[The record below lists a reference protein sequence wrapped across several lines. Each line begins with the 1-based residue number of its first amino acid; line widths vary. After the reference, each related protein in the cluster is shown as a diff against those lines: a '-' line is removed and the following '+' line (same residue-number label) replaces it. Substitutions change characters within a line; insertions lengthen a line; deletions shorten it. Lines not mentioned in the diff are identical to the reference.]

1 MSGSGSNTE
10 HPQPAPPAAV
20 PFTVQQRNWA
30 TFTHLSALTG
40 LVTGGFGFLLGPLVM
55 WLIKKNEMPIV
66 DAAGKEAINFQLTL
80 LIGILISWVL
90 VLILIGI
97 PMLFAIGIYDVVM
110 VIIAAVQTSNG
121 VVYRYP
127 LTIRFFR

>member
-1 MSGSGSNTE
+1 MSGSEPNTE
-10 HPQPAPPAAV
+10 NPQPTAPAAV

-30 TFTHLSALTG
+30 AFTHLSALTG
-40 LVTGGFGFLLGPLVM
+40 LVTGGSGFLLGPLVM

-110 VIIAAVQTSNG
+110 VIIATVQTSNG
-121 VVYRYP
+121 AVYRYP

>member
-1 MSGSGSNTE
+1 MSEPGTHTE
-10 HPQPAPPAAV
+10 NSQPAPPPAV
-20 PFTVQQRNWA
+20 PFEVQQRNWA

-40 LVTGGFGFLLGPLVM
+40 LATGGFGFLLGPLVM
-55 WLIKKNEMPIV
+55 WLLKKNEMPIV

-80 LIGILISWVL
+80 LIGVLISSLL

-97 PMLFAIGIYDVVM
+97 PMLLAIGVYDVVM

-121 VVYRYP
+121 GVYRYP
-127 LTIRFFR
+127 LTIRFIQ

>member
-1 MSGSGSNTE
+1 MSESGTNTE
-10 HPQPAPPAAV
+10 NPQPAPPAAV
-20 PFTVQQRNWA
+20 PLEVQQRNWA

-40 LVTGGFGFLLGPLVM
+40 LVTGGFGFFLGPLVM

-66 DAAGKEAINFQLTL
+66 DAAGKEAVNFQLTL
-80 LIGILISWVL
+80 LIGVLISSLL

-97 PMLFAIGIYDVVM
+97 PMLIAIGIYDVVM
-110 VIIAAVQTSNG
+110 VIIAAVKTSDG

-127 LTIRFFR
+127 LTIRFIQ

>member
-1 MSGSGSNTE
+1 M
-10 HPQPAPPAAV
+10 
-20 PFTVQQRNWA
+20 PFAVQQQNWV

-40 LVTGGFGFLLGPLVM
+40 LATGGFGFFLGPLVM

-80 LIGILISWVL
+80 LIGVLISLLL

-97 PMLFAIGIYDVVM
+97 PMLLAIGVYDVVM

-127 LTIRFFR
+127 LTIRFIQ